1 MRAPI
6 PPLGWIVVAWLAI
19 CGGFV
24 VVAALLI
31 LSA

>member
-6 PPLGWIVVAWLAI
+6 PPLGWIVVASLIA
-19 CGGFV
+19 CCAFV
-24 VVAALLI
+24 VVAAMLF

>member
-19 CGGFV
+19 CSGFA

-31 LSA
+31 LTA